1 MRVYR
6 AADAGGPTGGTG
18 AAGGVSFSLPT
29 DLAGLDH
36 FKGIDSTEKL
46 ARAFHDRAT
55 AATKPFAD
63 QLPDDIKT
71 DAVFRDIKDLAGLA
85 KSYQSAAKMVG
96 LDKGQIVQLPNWS
109 DAKSAE
115 DFYNRMGRPA
125 KPEEYKFAERP
136 NQPYS
141 DDEKK
146 FQEQLRPIL
155 HKIGLT
161 QRQIDALV
169 PEWNSLQTTA
179 QASIESQAK
188 VNQAANLKKLETELG
203 AAFQRTLDNAHAA
216 LTHYDEGGELSR
228 YLDETKLG
236 DHPAMVKLFGRIGA
250 ELRDD
255 PVVGA
260 ARASDGMLTPT
271 EAKQMIN
278 AKRADKDFAAA
289 YGSEQH
295 PGHKA
300 AVDEMKKLH
309 ELAYPE
315 PNAA

>member
-1 MRVYR
+1 MKINY
-6 AADAGGPTGGTG
+6 APDAGAGSG
-18 AAGGVSFSLPT
+18 APATSFALPAE
-29 DLAGLDH
+29 LAGLEH
-36 FKGIDSTEKL
+36 FKGIDSAEKL

-71 DAVFRDIKDLAGLA
+71 DAVFRDIKDLHGLA

-96 LDKGQIVQLPNWS
+96 LDKGQIVQLPNWA

-115 DFYNRMGRPA
+115 EFYNRLGRPA
-125 KPEEYKFAERP
+125 KAEEYKFSERA

-155 HKIGLT
+155 HRIGLS

-169 PEWNSLQTTA
+169 PEWNGLQQTA
-179 QASIESQAK
+179 QASIEEQSK
-188 VNQAANLKKLETELG
+188 LNQARHLQTLKTELG
-203 AAFQRTLDNAHAA
+203 AAFDQTMKDATTA
-216 LTHYDEGGELSR
+216 LAQYDPKGELAR

-236 DHPAMVKLFGRIGA
+236 DHPAMVQFFGRLGR
-250 ELRDD
+250 ELREDG
-255 PVVGA
+255 VAGS
-260 ARASDGMLTPT
+260 ARASDGIMTPT
-271 EAKQMIN
+271 EAKQAIN

-289 YGSEQH
+289 YGAKQH
-295 PGHKA
+295 PNHKA
-300 AVDEMKKLH
+300 AVAEMEQLYL
-309 ELAYPE
+309 LAYPA